1 MNIAASHATQ
11 SCFHCG
17 EPTNE
22 GERWATQIDGQ
33 WQPMCCPGCKAV
45 AETIVASGL
54 KDYYRHRTDLPE
66 LSPAEFDSQDLSARD
81 TLKMYD
87 SATVQQQF
95 VVPHGDE
102 REATLIIDGIS
113 CAACAWLIEHR
124 LKQLASVQQ
133 ANLNLSNHRLTLRWN
148 NQQQPLSELMEAI
161 VRLGYK
167 PAPFSATEQ
176 EAQRNRESRQ
186 AIRRLAVAGIGMMQV
201 MMLSVPIYVGMELQH
216 ENFMRI
222 AAMLLTFPVVLFS
235 AKPFFDAAIRDLKT
249 RHLTMDVPVS
259 LAILLAFTASI
270 WSTFNQGVEVYFDSV
285 CMFTFFL
292 LLGRFLEMRA
302 RHRMGKAGNNLM
314 TLLPT
319 VALRLQGEEEEVI
332 ASSEVRV
339 GDVLRLRPGQ
349 SIPAD
354 GVILS
359 GRSSV
364 DEAALTGEYLPVSK
378 QKGDAV
384 IGGTFNVES
393 PMTMRVTATG
403 AEAQLSTI
411 MRLMDRAQQEKP
423 AIALIADRV
432 ASFFVAAVL
441 VVSASVATFWWPQGP
456 EYAFFVALS
465 VLVVTCPCALSLATP
480 TALTAAT
487 ASLRESGL
495 LISKG
500 YVLEALT
507 HIDRVVFDKTGTLTL
522 GRLTLEQCE
531 ALADRSQDDCLQLI
545 AGLERHS
552 THPIANAFRHLRG
565 YSVEDVEQL
574 AGEGIQGH
582 YQGHCWRFGH
592 SRYAAGESLQPPSQE
607 PGQWL
612 LLSCDYQPQAWVRL
626 NDSTRKSAP
635 ALIEGLKRRDIAISL
650 LTGDPSNSGQ
660 RLAAELGIE
669 DVRSGQ
675 SPENK
680 LEAVRQWQAQ
690 GQRVLMVGDGINDV
704 PVLAGADLSLAVNEA
719 SDLAKTNADC
729 MLTNGHLDVILQGL
743 ERAQMTRRIIRQN
756 IAWALGYNL
765 VALPVA
771 AAGLVPPWAAAIGM
785 SLSSLLV
792 VTNALR
798 LVRQP
803 RG

>member
-1 MNIAASHATQ
+1 MSSASSTVTQ
-11 SCFHCG
+11 ACFHCG
-17 EPTNE
+17 ETTHE
-22 GERWATQIDGQ
+22 GQRWATQIDGQ
-33 WQPMCCPGCKAV
+33 LQPMCCPGCKAV

-66 LSPAEFDSQDLSARD
+66 LSPAEFDNQDLVARD

-87 SATVQQQF
+87 SDAVQQQF
-95 VVPHGDE
+95 VVRHGDE

-124 LKQLASVQQ
+124 LKQLEAVQQ
-133 ANLNLSNHRLTLRWN
+133 ASLNLSNHRLVLRWN
-148 NQQQPLSELMEAI
+148 QTQQPLSELMEAI
-161 VRLGYK
+161 ARLGYK

-176 EAQRNRESRQ
+176 EAQRSRESRQ

-201 MMLSVPIYVGMELQH
+201 MMISVPIYVGMELQY

-222 AAMLLTFPVVLFS
+222 AAMLLTLPVVLFS
-235 AKPFFDAAIRDLKT
+235 AKPFFDAAIRDLKS

-259 LAILLAFTASI
+259 LAILLAFSASV
-270 WSTFNQGVEVYFDSV
+270 WSTFNQGVEIYFDSV

-319 VALRLQGEEEEVI
+319 VALRLNGEDEEII
-332 ASSEVRV
+332 ASSDVCS
-339 GDVLRLRPGQ
+339 GDVLRLKPGQ
-349 SIPAD
+349 AIPAD

-378 QKGDAV
+378 EPGDAV

-432 ASFFVAAVL
+432 ASYFVAAVL
-441 VVSASVATFWWPQGP
+441 AVSAAVAAYWWPQGP
-456 EYAFFVALS
+456 EHAFFVALS

-507 HIDRVVFDKTGTLTL
+507 RIDRIVFDKTGTLTQ
-522 GRLTLEQCE
+522 GRLTLEQCNPIAE
-531 ALADRSQDDCLQLI
+531 HSQETCLQII

-552 THPIANAFRHLRG
+552 THPIASAFRQLRG
-565 YSVEDVEQL
+565 YDMAEVEQHS
-574 AGEGIQGH
+574 GDGIQGH
-582 YQGHCWRFGH
+582 YQGKCWRFGH
-592 SRYAAGESLQPPSQE
+592 SRYTAGEALQAPSQE

-635 ALIEGLKRRDIAISL
+635 ALIEGLKQRDIAISL

-660 RLAAELGIE
+660 RLAAELGID
-669 DVRSGQ
+669 DVRCGQ
-675 SPENK
+675 SPEQK
-680 LEAVRQWQAQ
+680 LAAVRQWQVQ

-743 ERAQMTRRIIRQN
+743 NRAHKTRRIIRQN
-756 IAWALGYNL
+756 IAWALAYNL
-765 VALPVA
+765 VALPIA

-798 LVRQP
+798 LVRHP